1 MARNLQNKIII
12 SLDSLDERLIELNNS
27 LIQQNI
33 QMIDQNLQT
42 QKIIHQLRIQNMYKA
57 HENDFI
63 IDDNIFE
70 NDEIN

>member
-1 MARNLQNKIII
+1 MAKILKNKNFI
-12 SLDSLDERLIELNNS
+12 SLDSVQTNLNVVNDNLVNQSIKMGVLLDL
-27 LIQQNI
+27 
-33 QMIDQNLQT
+33 T
-42 QKIIHQLRIQNMYKA
+42 QKLIHQQRIQNMYKA